1 MEQNNIMY
9 DFYSN
14 VSADKLHVLE
24 KISEVK
30 DVLASDEFDKQDSEI
45 QYLIKRQLSQLENY
59 LWNSSDITNRLVEIQ
74 NEEYFSPEGK

>member
-30 DVLASDEFDKQDSEI
+30 DVLASDEFNKQDSEI

-74 NEEYFSPEGK
+74 NEEYFSPERK